1 MNERCPPSQLTGIA
15 RVLEIGS
22 TVRVSDA
29 VYGEVTGI
37 YLDQF
42 NRAAAVVVSLP
53 TGQHMTLEIDE
64 LPDQCLDS

>member
-1 MNERCPPSQLTGIA
+1 M
-15 RVLEIGS
+15 LEIGS

-29 VYGEVTGI
+29 IYGEVTGI

-42 NRAAAVVVSLP
+42 NRAAAVAIALP
-53 TGQHMTLEIDE
+53 NGQYMTLDIDE

>member
-1 MNERCPPSQLTGIA
+1 MNEQCPPSQLTGIA

-22 TVRVSDA
+22 TIRVSDA
-29 VYGEVTGI
+29 VHGELVQI

-42 NRAAAVVVSLP
+42 GRAASVVIKLES
-53 TGQHMTLEIDE
+53 GQFMTLPIEE